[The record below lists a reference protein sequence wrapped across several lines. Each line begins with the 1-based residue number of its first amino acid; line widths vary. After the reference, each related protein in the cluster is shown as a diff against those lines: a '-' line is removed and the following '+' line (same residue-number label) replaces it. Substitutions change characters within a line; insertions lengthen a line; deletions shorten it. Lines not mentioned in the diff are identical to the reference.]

1 MKNRGFLI
9 ALAAV
14 AAIGL
19 LIYSS
24 TVGRYNRL
32 VRMQEAINQQWSQV
46 KNQYQRRSDL
56 IPNVI
61 STVKGAAN
69 FEQET
74 LQNIVDARAR
84 VGQIVISDDVVS
96 DPEKLAEFERAQA
109 RLSQGI
115 GRLIAVSENYPDL
128 KSSQLFRDLVVQLEG
143 TENRISVERK
153 RFIESIGA
161 YNTYL
166 RQFPTNLIGGMMGF
180 EKMTYYEGDEGNET
194 APKVT
199 F

>member
-19 LIYSS
+19 LLYSS

-180 EKMTYYEGDEGNET
+180 EKMTYYEGDAGNET